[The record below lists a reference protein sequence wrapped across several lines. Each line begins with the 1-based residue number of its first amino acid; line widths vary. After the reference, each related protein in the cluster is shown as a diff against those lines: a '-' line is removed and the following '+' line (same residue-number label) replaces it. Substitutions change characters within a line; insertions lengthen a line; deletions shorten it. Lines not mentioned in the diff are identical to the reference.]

1 MHRHYASP
9 HGFQETSCAIEFG
22 VSIRL
27 HKYTYIYIYAI
38 IVARFHS
45 DQRSATRVMSAS
57 NVKIIWLACFR
68 LVLRSKRNVALFSN
82 FAWRTDMRGERWG
95 GQGQASQTEIYYR
108 IVHFYGFKCFRLVLK
123 SEGDAGLFSNYVWQ
137 TDMRGGGRAARAS
150 LARRKCIIGRKYII
164 GLFIFMVSNAFD

>member
-1 MHRHYASP
+1 MRWGGRAARASL
-9 HGFQETSCAIEFG
+9 A
-22 VSIRL
+22 RR
-27 HKYTYIYIYAI
+27 KYIYIYI
-38 IVARFHS
+38 YIYYRIVHFQYFR
-45 DQRSATRVMSAS
+45 
-57 NVKIIWLACFR
+57 CFR
-68 LVLRSKRNVALFSN
+68 LVLKSKRNAGLFSN
-82 FAWRTDMRGERWG
+82 LVWRTDMRGERWG

-123 SEGDAGLFSNYVWQ
+123 SKGNAGLFSNYVWQ